1 MSAVELTFDSRGNG
15 APVLFAHAIG
25 YDRSLWDR
33 TLPHLSPNRSAL
45 LVDLRGHGRSPAPPG
60 PYTVGMLADDCAA
73 LLDLLGVDAVDFVG
87 LSLGGMVGQ
96 AFALRHPQRLRRL
109 VLANTSSGYGPEAHV
124 IWDERKQRVRE
135 GGVRAIRDLAITRG
149 FSEAFRREHP
159 EAVAAAIAPV
169 MACPVEGYA
178 GCCDAI
184 ASLDLAAQ
192 LPRIA
197 APTLAIAGSLDVGTP
212 VEMLRG
218 IAAAIPG
225 AQLAVIEGAAHLSAV
240 EKPAEF
246 AGLVDGFL
254 DGND

>member
-1 MSAVELTFDSRGNG
+1 MRPVELTFDSRGTG

-33 TLPHLSPNRSAL
+33 VLPHLPPGRSAL

-60 PYTVGMLADDCAA
+60 PYTVEMLADDCAA
-73 LLDLLGVDAVDFVG
+73 LLDLLGIDATDFVG
-87 LSLGGMVGQ
+87 LSLGGLVGQ
-96 AFALRHPQRLRRL
+96 AFALRHPKRLRRL
-109 VLANTSSGYGPEAHV
+109 VLANTSSGYGPEAHIV
-124 IWDERKQRVRE
+124 WNARKKLVRE
-135 GGVRAIRDLAITRG
+135 GGMRAVRELAITRG
-149 FSEAFRREHP
+149 FSDDFRAQHP
-159 EAVAAAIAPV
+159 EVIAAALAPV

-184 ASLDLAAQ
+184 AALDLTAR

-212 VEMLRG
+212 VDMLRG

-225 AQLAVIEGAAHLSAV
+225 AKLAVIEGAAHISAV

-246 AGLVDGFL
+246 ARLVNDFL
-254 DGND
+254 DGRD

>member
-1 MSAVELTFDSRGNG
+1 MSPVELTFESRGAG

-33 TLPHLSPNRSAL
+33 ALPHLPPNRTAL
-45 LVDLRGHGRSPAPPG
+45 LVDLRGHGRSPAPRG
-60 PYTVGMLADDCAA
+60 PYTVEMLADDCAA
-73 LLDLLGVDAVDFVG
+73 LLDLLGIDAVDFVG

-96 AFALRHPQRLRRL
+96 AFALHHPRRLRRL
-109 VLANTSSGYGPEAHV
+109 VLANTSSGYGPEAHAL
-124 IWDERKQRVRE
+124 WEARKKLVRE
-135 GGVRAIRDLAITRG
+135 GGMRAIRELAVTRG
-149 FSEAFRREHP
+149 FSEEFRAQHP
-159 EAVAAAIAPV
+159 EIVAAAMAPV

-184 ASLDLAAQ
+184 AALDLTAL

-212 VEMLRG
+212 VGMLRG

-225 AQLAVIEGAAHLSAV
+225 AKLAVIEGAAHLSVV

-246 AGLVDGFL
+246 AGLVSAFL
-254 DGND
+254 EGRD